1 MPKKMT
7 RTRNLLLMA
16 TLLGSALFARASDK
30 EMTIG
35 AIYLDTQGYY
45 AGVRQ
50 VVQDAAK
57 DSSVQVQLIE
67 TNAQGDISK
76 ESTFVDTLVARNV
89 DAIILSAV
97 SENGSSR
104 TVRRASEAGIPVI
117 CYNTC
122 INQKG
127 VDKYV
132 SAYLVGD
139 PLEFGKKLG
148 NAAADYF
155 IANKID
161 QPKIAVINCEAF
173 EVCVQRRKG
182 FEEVLKTRVPGAQ
195 IVANQEGTVLDK
207 AISVG
212 EKLIISTPDLNAIMG
227 ESGGATLGAVKAVR
241 NQNQAGKIAVFGSD
255 MTTEI
260 AQELENNQV
269 LKAVVDISGKK
280 MGNAV
285 FTQTLKVINKQADG
299 EKVIQVPIDLYT
311 KTEDGKQWLATHV
324 DGLP

>member
-1 MPKKMT
+1 M
-7 RTRNLLLMA
+7 
-16 TLLGSALFARASDK
+16 
-30 EMTIG
+30 
-35 AIYLDTQGYY
+35 
-45 AGVRQ
+45 
-50 VVQDAAK
+50 
-57 DSSVQVQLIE
+57 
-67 TNAQGDISK
+67 
-76 ESTFVDTLVARNV
+76 
-89 DAIILSAV
+89 
-97 SENGSSR
+97 
-104 TVRRASEAGIPVI
+104 
-117 CYNTC
+117 
-122 INQKG
+122 
-127 VDKYV
+127 
-132 SAYLVGD
+132 
-139 PLEFGKKLG
+139 
-148 NAAADYF
+148 
-155 IANKID
+155 
-161 QPKIAVINCEAF
+161 
-173 EVCVQRRKG
+173 QRRKG
-182 FEEVLKTRVPGAQ
+182 FEEVLKSRVPGAQ

-212 EKLIISTPDLNAIMG
+212 EKLIISAGSQRHYG

-285 FTQTLKVINKQADG
+285 FAQTLKVINKQADG

>member
-1 MPKKMT
+1 MSRLNKRSLIM
-7 RTRNLLLMA
+7 LLALWLASATAMA
-16 TLLGSALFARASDK
+16 AGK
-30 EMTIG
+30 EVTIG

-50 VVQDAAK
+50 GVQDAAK
-57 DSSVQVQLIE
+57 AADVKTRLIE

-76 ESTFVDTLVARNV
+76 ESSFIDTLVARNV

-127 VDKYV
+127 IEKYI

-155 IANKID
+155 IANKITA
-161 QPKIAVINCEAF
+161 PKIAVINCEAF

-182 FEEVLKTRVPGAQ
+182 FEEAVKARVPDMQ

-212 EKLIISTPDLNAIMG
+212 EKLIISSPNLDAIMG

-241 NQNQAGKIAVFGSD
+241 NQNKIGKIAVFGSD

-260 AQELENNQV
+260 AQELQNSQV

-280 MGNAV
+280 MGDAV
-285 FTQTLKVINKQADG
+285 FTQTVNVINKNPPK
-299 EKVIQVPIDLYT
+299 EKITQVPVDLYS
-311 KTEDGKQWLATHV
+311 KSEDGKQWLATHT

>member
-1 MPKKMT
+1 
-7 RTRNLLLMA
+7 
-16 TLLGSALFARASDK
+16 
-30 EMTIG
+30 
-35 AIYLDTQGYY
+35 
-45 AGVRQ
+45 
-50 VVQDAAK
+50 
-57 DSSVQVQLIE
+57 
-67 TNAQGDISK
+67 
-76 ESTFVDTLVARNV
+76 
-89 DAIILSAV
+89 
-97 SENGSSR
+97 
-104 TVRRASEAGIPVI
+104 
-117 CYNTC
+117 
-122 INQKG
+122 
-127 VDKYV
+127 
-132 SAYLVGD
+132 
-139 PLEFGKKLG
+139 
-148 NAAADYF
+148 
-155 IANKID
+155 
-161 QPKIAVINCEAF
+161 
-173 EVCVQRRKG
+173 
-182 FEEVLKTRVPGAQ
+182 
-195 IVANQEGTVLDK
+195 QEGTVLDK

-285 FTQTLKVINKQADG
+285 LAQTLKVINKQADG

>member
-1 MPKKMT
+1 MPKKMRT
-7 RTRNLLLMA
+7 TRNILLMA
-16 TLLGSALFARASDK
+16 TLLGSALFARAADK

-50 VVQDAAK
+50 GVQDAAK

-67 TNAQGDISK
+67 TNAQSDISK

-155 IANKID
+155 IANKFD

-182 FEEVLKTRVPGAQ
+182 FEEVLKARVP
-195 IVANQEGTVLDK
+195 
-207 AISVG
+207 
-212 EKLIISTPDLNAIMG
+212 
-227 ESGGATLGAVKAVR
+227 GAVKAVR

-285 FTQTLKVINKQADG
+285 FAQTLKVINKQADG

>member
-1 MPKKMT
+1 M
-7 RTRNLLLMA
+7 
-16 TLLGSALFARASDK
+16 
-30 EMTIG
+30 
-35 AIYLDTQGYY
+35 
-45 AGVRQ
+45 
-50 VVQDAAK
+50 
-57 DSSVQVQLIE
+57 
-67 TNAQGDISK
+67 
-76 ESTFVDTLVARNV
+76 
-89 DAIILSAV
+89 
-97 SENGSSR
+97 
-104 TVRRASEAGIPVI
+104 I
-117 CYNTC
+117 CYDTC

-127 VDKYV
+127 VDKYC
-132 SAYLVGD
+132 SAYRRRSTKN
-139 PLEFGKKLG
+139 GKKLG

-182 FEEVLKTRVPGAQ
+182 FEEVLKSRVPGAQ

-260 AQELENNQV
+260 AQEL
-269 LKAVVDISGKK
+269 
-280 MGNAV
+280 
-285 FTQTLKVINKQADG
+285 
-299 EKVIQVPIDLYT
+299 
-311 KTEDGKQWLATHV
+311 KTIRC
-324 DGLP
+324 

>member
-50 VVQDAAK
+50 GVQDAAK

-127 VDKYV
+127 V
-132 SAYLVGD
+132 
-139 PLEFGKKLG
+139 
-148 NAAADYF
+148 
-155 IANKID
+155 
-161 QPKIAVINCEAF
+161 IAVINCEAF

>member
-1 MPKKMT
+1 
-7 RTRNLLLMA
+7 
-16 TLLGSALFARASDK
+16 
-30 EMTIG
+30 
-35 AIYLDTQGYY
+35 
-45 AGVRQ
+45 
-50 VVQDAAK
+50 
-57 DSSVQVQLIE
+57 
-67 TNAQGDISK
+67 
-76 ESTFVDTLVARNV
+76 
-89 DAIILSAV
+89 
-97 SENGSSR
+97 
-104 TVRRASEAGIPVI
+104 
-117 CYNTC
+117 
-122 INQKG
+122 
-127 VDKYV
+127 
-132 SAYLVGD
+132 
-139 PLEFGKKLG
+139 KLG

-182 FEEVLKTRVPGAQ
+182 FEEVLKSHVPGAQ

-285 FTQTLKVINKQADG
+285 LAQTLKVINKQADG